1 MQNEIHE
8 TKKIQKIVQLLDR
21 QDSDWRQHVK
31 TSNESSIENVAQF
44 REYVTD
50 LLFEIREYIK
60 YEDSLKVNEI
70 YDRIGDDDLSD
81 SLVGQAETLLIHY
94 KAMAP
99 LRILEKE
106 DFQLCND
113 FLKYAMENYVCRL
126 DINCLNSFS
135 QYKFANCKEMQKTL
149 ESIDMLS
156 DYYVKSSFSAQTIRQ
171 DFYDETGLS
180 QLICDYYAKLIDLN
194 YQNIKLNIILEKME
208 ALEGRMKDLFH

>member
-135 QYKFANCKEMQKTL
+135 QYKFANCKEMQKKVV
-149 ESIDMLS
+149 
-156 DYYVKSSFSAQTIRQ
+156 YHY
-171 DFYDETGLS
+171 
-180 QLICDYYAKLIDLN
+180 QLI
-194 YQNIKLNIILEKME
+194 
-208 ALEGRMKDLFH
+208 